1 MAGHGSPADSSG
13 SPQALPTTPEL
24 DDTLGIFASPYS
36 AMSGSSSAVSISVYL
51 GDGHARPST
60 YSPEQTSPPARG
72 LGLSDL
78 KLSPRAAQLGAPLR
92 PGTL

>member
-1 MAGHGSPADSSG
+1 MAGHASPVDSSG

-24 DDTLGIFASPYS
+24 DDS
-36 AMSGSSSAVSISVYL
+36 ALSGSSSAVSISVYL

-78 KLSPRAAQLGAPLR
+78 KLSPRAAQLGSSR
-92 PGTL
+92 RIREY